1 MSDNNNQ
8 HENNT
13 IENLNS
19 HLTSAGERL
28 ANNKKAIYWAV
39 GIVVVAA
46 VFVASYFWIYRN
58 PGLNNSWA
66 AYNKVELTANGNDT
80 IRAKEYAKVADKYG
94 RFDAGNVAR
103 LAAAEAYYNIG
114 KYQDAVKYLEKFSTS
129 DAVLEAQARM
139 LLGDCYVNTDKLDK
153 ALTSYNECIRKAEA
167 NPQVVPVALWKE
179 ANIYD
184 AQKQYQKALDCY
196 EQIKADY
203 PQFALGDGMSVDA
216 YIAREKARLGK

>member
-129 DAVLEAQARM
+129 DAVLEAQAKM

>member
-80 IRAKEYAKVADKYG
+80 VRAKEYAKVADKYG

>member
-114 KYQDAVKYLEKFSTS
+114 KYQDAVKYMEKFSTS
-129 DAVLEAQARM
+129 DAVLEAQAKM